1 MRHKDSPTSVSITS
15 FRLSWRDFPLVILFN
30 IIASTSVL
38 QLLLLMTNFY
48 AAIGKLI
55 VMNILH
61 HPLSPQRPRAVSGQ
75 HSTLTIDRS
84 EPDRA
89 LQRIRGRQRAP
100 YRKVALTLT
109 PCVYIY

>member
-1 MRHKDSPTSVSITS
+1 
-15 FRLSWRDFPLVILFN
+15 
-30 IIASTSVL
+30 
-38 QLLLLMTNFY
+38 MTNFY
-48 AAIGKLI
+48 AAIVNMI

-61 HPLSPQRPRAVSGQ
+61 HPLSPQRPGAVSGQ

>member
-1 MRHKDSPTSVSITS
+1 
-15 FRLSWRDFPLVILFN
+15 
-30 IIASTSVL
+30 
-38 QLLLLMTNFY
+38 MTNFY
-48 AAIGKLI
+48 AAIVNFI
-55 VMNILH
+55 VMNILQ
-61 HPLSPQRPRAVSGQ
+61 HPLSPQRPGAVSGQ